1 MGTASS
7 YARPRKGLISV
18 LTLTPNAAD
27 AIKDL
32 VGTSDAPEGTGLRIA
47 SQPVGESEASLE
59 LALTEGPMSGD
70 EVLEEQGVNVFL
82 EAQAAAFLTDKI
94 LDAEIEGEAVRF
106 KIGEQPA

>member
-1 MGTASS
+1 M
-7 YARPRKGLISV
+7 

-32 VGTSDAPEGTGLRIA
+32 VGTADAPEGTGLRIA
-47 SQPVGESEASLE
+47 SQPVGDNEASLE

-82 EAQAAAFLTDKI
+82 ESEAAAFLTDKV
-94 LDAEIEGEAVRF
+94 LDAEVEGEAVRF